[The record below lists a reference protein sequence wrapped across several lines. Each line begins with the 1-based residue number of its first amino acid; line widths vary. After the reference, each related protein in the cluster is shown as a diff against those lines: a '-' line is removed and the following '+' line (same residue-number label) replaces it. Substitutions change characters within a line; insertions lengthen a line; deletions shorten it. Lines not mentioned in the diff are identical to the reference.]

1 MGVRLGTRRLGRP
14 CFHTIDARPLNSS
27 QRRSKEVVLGNII
40 QYGSRL
46 ENDRAA
52 RIALALSLSS
62 EHARCTAKCT
72 TKSIRYNDGH
82 YHDISHTLRETRCA
96 LPISRY
102 YLTDIRALTYRL
114 TGHSLAAAH
123 AAGIYLN

>member
-1 MGVRLGTRRLGRP
+1 MLDVLLNAPRSPYDTMMD
-14 CFHTIDARPLNSS
+14 TIMTLD
-27 QRRSKEVVLGNII
+27 
-40 QYGSRL
+40 
-46 ENDRAA
+46 
-52 RIALALSLSS
+52 
-62 EHARCTAKCT
+62 
-72 TKSIRYNDGH
+72 
-82 YHDISHTLRETRCA
+82 DISLTLRETRCA